1 MDTVQRSHH
10 DVGTDHIPLSNNRS
24 VHDLSSEGCS
34 ISLCPLANSALW
46 TACRHDSARFAKN
59 NPKIFLLGHIKIIT
73 AVKRLF
79 QNRDKKY
86 HNAVHNNTK
95 SNNPNTADCTH
106 RH

>member
-1 MDTVQRSHH
+1 MSERITFLSAIIGRSM
-10 DVGTDHIPLSNNRS
+10 ILALRAALSPS
-24 VHDLSSEGCS
+24 V
-34 ISLCPLANSALW
+34 LW
-46 TACRHDSARFAKN
+46 RTLRCGLPADMILQKRPTRFAKN

-95 SNNPNTADCTH
+95 SNNPNTADLSH